1 MSPEARDLIRAVL
14 EAPEKAA
21 AVSPSQVPAILG
33 QLAELQAI
41 FLARLVNRN
50 GSHPAPGPAEPDRL
64 LTADEAAPIIGMTP
78 RWLYRHARQLP
89 FARRLSRKALRFSE
103 VGLRRYLA
111 SRRA

>member
-21 AVSPSQVPAILG
+21 AVSPSQVPAVLG

-41 FLARLVNRN
+41 FLARLVAPN
-50 GSHPAPGPAEPDRL
+50 GSHAAPAPSEPDRL
-64 LTADEAAPIIGMTP
+64 LTAEEAAPILGMTP
-78 RWLYRHARQLP
+78 RWLYRHSRKLP

-103 VGLRRYLA
+103 TGLRRYMA
-111 SRRA
+111 ARRV

>member
-41 FLARLVNRN
+41 FLARLVSPN
-50 GSHPAPGPAEPDRL
+50 GSHPAAGPAEPDRL

-78 RWLYRHARQLP
+78 RWLYRHAKQLP

-103 VGLRRYLA
+103 AGLRRYMA